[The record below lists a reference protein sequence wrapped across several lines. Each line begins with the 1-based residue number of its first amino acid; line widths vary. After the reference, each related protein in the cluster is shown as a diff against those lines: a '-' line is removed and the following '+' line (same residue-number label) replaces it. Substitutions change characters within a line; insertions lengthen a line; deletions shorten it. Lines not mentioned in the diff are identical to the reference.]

1 MTSRA
6 SGPSGTLK
14 APGVT
19 RRPSL
24 AAAGALA
31 CGALALW
38 VARGLP
44 TVEPNPLY
52 LRRPDV
58 AEPTARK
65 SVL

>member
-1 MTSRA
+1 VH
-6 SGPSGTLK
+6 PS
-14 APGVT
+14 
-19 RRPSL
+19 
-24 AAAGALA
+24 AAALA
-31 CGALALW
+31 TW
-38 VARGLP
+38 IARGLP